1 MTDEVA
7 TPATVVAQLAS
18 RPLTQAQIDAEVTRA
33 LREAKP
39 ADYDEVREQAEAA
52 SVLERQI
59 ADLEKQITATRQ
71 ESLRVSIAARFGI
84 SDDDRD
90 VLLTGTDE
98 ATLLLQAERL
108 GNVARAGG
116 NVAPREGRHVPSGG
130 NRADREMREYV
141 NDLFGN
147 EPY

>member
-1 MTDEVA
+1 MTDEV
-7 TPATVVAQLAS
+7 TPATVAAQITP
-18 RPLTQAQIDAEVTRA
+18 RTLTQAQIDTEVARA
-33 LREAKP
+33 LRDAKP

-59 ADLEKQITATRQ
+59 ADLEQQIMATRR

-98 ATLLLQAERL
+98 VTLLMQAERL
-108 GNVARAGG
+108 GNSTRALG
-116 NVAPREGRHVPSGG
+116 NVARQEGRHVSSGG
-130 NRADREMREYV
+130 SRADREMREYV

-147 EPY
+147 DVF